1 MFQRRVIDLI
11 ISNDSDPV
19 KWDDVVF
26 NDSDDDELISVRKIA
41 LVLYQGRN
49 EYFIEDKQRI
59 S

>member
-26 NDSDDDELISVRKIA
+26 NDSDDDELISVRKIV